1 MKQSNPEGIYH
12 PETTFHYIIQ
22 IILNVFALIDPKSF
36 AVMIDALDILLEYK
50 LISQRRADKE

>member
-22 IILNVFALIDPKSF
+22 IILNVIALIDPKSF

-50 LISQRRADKE
+50 LISQR